1 MVVPVPDQLEYISD
15 ADGTTTDFPYPTR
28 FLQKDEIVVVL
39 RDADGIDTPQ
49 YLNQHFTIAGSSWPN
64 GGLVSFYNAPPHGM
78 KVIRSRQTQAKQTVD
93 LGNKQRNDAEAVE
106 LQLDRLTMAIQDRG
120 QLMASMQSGLR
131 DEVEARVNADKALHD
146 KVDQEI
152 IDREDADKA
161 LASLIGDIG
170 SGDAPLFDT
179 VTAVSL
185 ASIEPLVNAIRT
197 AGLLAVG
204 DGGEALYKRVETEPA
219 HAAKVQ
225 SADGTWWEIIVGDC
239 VRPEVFGAISDGVF
253 DSSNAIQAAINYAAA
268 KSLKVC
274 LSRSYNVTTDM
285 RVPSNSYIFGGGKL
299 IRTGIQ
305 GSVFLL
311 NSVNNVVIDGVGIE
325 DLLNRQ
331 DCWNYYILK
340 CSDITIKNYTIRKSS
355 RGWSIFAEG
364 VRLRFLN
371 GDINARNSTQWGDGI
386 HVVGG
391 VDIIID
397 NLIANTQDD
406 CLSFFHHPDVYGTQT
421 AIENVLVS
429 NCVLT
434 SRDWS
439 AIKIGCDARGS
450 ANFTYGDMTFVNV
463 VSDNNVVIG
472 DDRASAVQSNMG
484 YKFSSCSL
492 LSINVTC
499 KVAGVHGFIDITN
512 TVIKN
517 RINTPRAPRAFKGLS
532 LSSSRIGNPATPYG
546 GTLVELHADEVRV
559 NSCSIKGTG
568 INTGSC
574 LDVSADHAVLSSSR
588 IASSQFY
595 NAVAINTQG
604 GTSITSG
611 CDIEGHGTRGI
622 EITAKNVVYNSTFSL
637 GFTTAISFVPDVQR
651 SDIKLTGLGAPT
663 ISAPNG
669 SMYVRTDGGVGNTL
683 YIREGAAWVAK

>member
-1 MVVPVPDQLEYISD
+1 MTVPVPDQLEYITD
-15 ADGTTTDFPYPTR
+15 ADGVTKDFPYPTR

-131 DEVEARVNADKALHD
+131 EEVEARVNADKALHD

-197 AGLLAVG
+197 AGLLVVG

-253 DSSNAIQAAINYAAA
+253 DSSNAIQAAINYAAV

-274 LSRSYNVTTDM
+274 LRLAYNVT
-285 RVPSNSYIFGGGKL
+285 RSIEVPSNSYIMGGGKL
-299 IRTGIQ
+299 IRTGLQ
-305 GSVFLL
+305 GSVFYL
-311 NSVNNVVIDGVGIE
+311 NSVNNVVIDGISID
-325 DLLNRQ
+325 DLINSH
-331 DCWNYYILK
+331 DCWNYYIIK
-340 CSDITIKNYTIRKSS
+340 CSDITIKNYMINKSS
-355 RGWSIFAEG
+355 RGWSIFLDGE
-364 VRLRFLN
+364 RIKFLN
-371 GDINARNSTQWGDGI
+371 GNINSRNSTQWGDGI
-386 HVVGG
+386 HVIGG
-391 VDIIID
+391 TDIIID
-397 NLIANTQDD
+397 NLIAQTQDD
-406 CLSFFHHPDVYGTQT
+406 CLSFFHHPMFGSQTQ
-421 AIENVLVS
+421 IKNVLVT
-429 NCVLT
+429 NCILT
-434 SRDWS
+434 SREWS
-439 AIKIGCDARGS
+439 AIKIGCDAAGNAS
-450 ANFTYGDMTFVNV
+450 FAYGDFTFVNV
-463 VSDNNVVIG
+463 VSDNNVVLG
-472 DDRASAVQSNMG
+472 DDRLSALPSNLSF
-484 YKFSSCSL
+484 KFLSCSFSS
-492 LSINVTC
+492 INSSC
-499 KVAGVHGFIDITN
+499 KVAGVHGFINITD

-517 RINTPRAPRAFKGLS
+517 RINSQRTPRAFKGITV
-532 LSSSRIGNPATPYG
+532 SSSRIGNMSSPYAG
-546 GTLVELHADEVRV
+546 NLTELHANEILV
-559 NSCSIKGTG
+559 NSCSFRGMGNGSGTCV
-568 INTGSC
+568 SM
-574 LDVSADHAVLSSSR
+574 SADYANLSNSK

-611 CDIEGHGTRGI
+611 CDIEGDGTRGI
-622 EITAKNVVYNSTFSL
+622 EVTSKNIVYNSTFIT
-637 GFTTAISFVPDVQR
+637 GFSTTLSFVPGSQN
-651 SDIKLTGLGAPT
+651 SDIKITGTGAPT
-663 ISAPNG
+663 MSAPAGAIYMRN
-669 SMYVRTDGGVGNTL
+669 DGGAGNTL
-683 YIREGAAWVAK
+683 YIREGSAWVAK